1 MMREHHTSVPAW
13 AGERRRC
20 SRCGRTKPPT
30 AFYRNPS
37 TICKDCHNAA
47 SRFTNQ
53 CRRAAIA
60 HLITEYSAKYRALL
74 DAERAKRRARSC
86 KHVSGGGPDAA

>member
-1 MMREHHTSVPAW
+1 MMRKHLTAVPAC

-37 TICKDCHNAA
+37 TICKDCHNTA

-60 HLITEYSAKYRALL
+60 HLITAYSAEYRALL
-74 DAERAKRRARSC
+74 DAERASRHAAASERT
-86 KHVSGGGPDAA
+86 SGGGPDVA

>member
-13 AGERRRC
+13 AGERRR
-20 SRCGRTKPPT
+20 
-30 AFYRNPS
+30 
-37 TICKDCHNAA
+37 CKDCHNAA

-60 HLITEYSAKYRALL
+60 HLITEYSAEYRALL
-74 DAERAKRRARSC
+74 DAERAKRRTRSS
-86 KHVSGGGPDAA
+86 KRMSGGGPDAA